1 MTFHNGPKDPVNGL
15 VAWNGHIQDEEMP
28 EIKQENVSM
37 DGFTSSASREY
48 RSFRHQGESWQR
60 GSACPG
66 LENIYSFNIL
76 FASYRQIDEV
86 ARLVQTVEPLLFDDS
101 TEQLIGDLNKGQ
113 LSRLLCHE
121 QHGMVT

>member
-1 MTFHNGPKDPVNGL
+1 MASSLGMVTFKMKKCLEKYKEMSQAMVLPLQPLGNIVPSATRVNHGSE
-15 VAWNGHIQDEEMP
+15 VAHVLIM
-28 EIKQENVSM
+28 K
-37 DGFTSSASREY
+37 T
-48 RSFRHQGESWQR
+48 
-60 GSACPG
+60 
-66 LENIYSFNIL
+66 YSFNIF
-76 FASYRQIDEV
+76 FASYRQIDKV

>member
-1 MTFHNGPKDPVNGL
+1 MVLPLQPLGNIVPSATRVNHGSEVAHVL
-15 VAWNGHIQDEEMP
+15 VLIL
-28 EIKQENVSM
+28 KS
-37 DGFTSSASREY
+37 
-48 RSFRHQGESWQR
+48 
-60 GSACPG
+60 
-66 LENIYSFNIL
+66 YSFNIV

-86 ARLVQTVEPLLFDDS
+86 TRLVQTVEPLLFDDS